1 MSDTPQP
8 TAAAAP
14 EPTLDPR
21 RKPHLAVDPATQP
34 APADDT
40 EMPQEPQQASQEP
53 ALPAPA
59 PADLAAAAEPE
70 PAADDSTPLAD
81 PADQAVPPQEP
92 VQAASSAPAVP
103 EHPVETPAP
112 EPESQPSASSQL
124 AMDTEP
130 ASEPAPEPAAEQS
143 SSTHEG
149 PGAAAAAAASIGRE
163 ATSTPTTIYNQAAS
177 AGDVPAAVATPPPP
191 AAGGAPDA
199 NGAGGEA
206 SRAKAG
212 AAATSGLSRVAQLT
226 ARVEKD
232 PLDGEAQLALLQDA
246 ESKGDLERTREV
258 YEKFL
263 AVFPDAAQQWI
274 AYCNLELTHNLFDR
288 VEAIFGRCC
297 RSSTSVDLWRFYLDY
312 IRRVNPIDPANLDLA
327 KQARSVIG
335 AAFEFALSHVGH
347 DRRAGDIWGEYIA
360 FLKEAPTR
368 GTWED
373 QQKMDQ
379 LRKAFQ
385 RAVQA
390 PLNSVEMIW
399 QDYNAFENNLSKM
412 TAKKFIAELSPAYM
426 TARKTLREL
435 RAQHDHL
442 YAPLLPRRPD
452 WSAPEEREAVE
463 GWKRYLAFEET
474 NPLELEDPNLL
485 HQRVN
490 FAYRKAISKLRFHPE
505 IWYLATSF
513 NLRMGRVEDA
523 HKQLR
528 EGLSANKSSLLLAY
542 TLADLEEG
550 KPDLAAAYAI
560 YDSLIEHLNARVAQL
575 EADADAEISD
585 AVAEREEVHA
595 QQVKER
601 VAEGGDEDTVDEREQ
616 KAEEL
621 EALRSEIRERR
632 RPEIES
638 VKKAVANVWI
648 TEMRF
653 ARRSDGLKQA
663 RNIFLRA
670 KKSPNMAWQVVEASA
685 TMEMYWNS
693 EPKVA
698 TNVFELGLKMF
709 ANEPDYILRYLEFL
723 IQQNNANNARALFER
738 SVSLLGPDQ
747 AKPIWD
753 RMAAYEFQYG
763 DHLAAQKM
771 AKRYAEA
778 FPDTPATTRFAQ
790 RHQHLGLEDAF
801 AQDLGPSFVRQLK
814 GDTRSG
820 RSASPEERS
829 PRNKRG
835 LSAGPDNGAAAP
847 AGYDANEG
855 GDAKRPRHGPSPSP
869 APQPQSN
876 LAGPGGPGGPPGGP
890 GWNSGMGD
898 HRRSAPQAP
907 PALNR
912 AQPYMLDPR
921 GADVA
926 ILPDAVVFFLSL
938 LPNASSF
945 NGPHLNPATIMDI
958 IGTTILPGSAPGPG
972 LPGER
977 LGIPPRP
984 KPQRPAFGSGGPPG
998 GGYGGARRY

>member
-1 MSDTPQP
+1 MSDAPVPVPTDAPEAAVDPRRARPPPSQP
-8 TAAAAP
+8 DAAAP
-14 EPTLDPR
+14 AEDAQPPQASEDTSMDPESDA
-21 RKPHLAVDPATQP
+21 PAPPAPPAATIAPEAAPLFLPDPAEDEQP
-34 APADDT
+34 AAGPADVALDV
-40 EMPQEPQQASQEP
+40 P
-53 ALPAPA
+53 ADAPA
-59 PADLAAAAEPE
+59 PADEPTAAAP
-70 PAADDSTPLAD
+70 DLDTR
-81 PADQAVPPQEP
+81 
-92 VQAASSAPAVP
+92 ASSSELDAAIAA
-103 EHPVETPAP
+103 T
-112 EPESQPSASSQL
+112 L
-124 AMDTEP
+124 AMDSADATEV
-130 ASEPAPEPAAEQS
+130 AAEAAS
-143 SSTHEG
+143 AG
-149 PGAAAAAAASIGRE
+149 GVAGAALAGASIGRE
-163 ATSTPTTIYNQAAS
+163 ETSTPTAIYNAAAS

-191 AAGGAPDA
+191 AATGGAPPA
-199 NGAGGEA
+199 NPGEA
-206 SRAKAG
+206 PKAAKP
-212 AAATSGLSRVAQLT
+212 TSGLSRVAQLT

-232 PLDGEAQLALLQDA
+232 PLDGEAQLALLHDA
-246 ESKGDLERTREV
+246 EQKGDLERTREV

-263 AVFPDAAQQWI
+263 SVFPDAAQQWI
-274 AYCNLELTHNLFDR
+274 AYCNLELSHNLFDR

-312 IRRVNPIDPANLDLA
+312 IRRVNPIDPANIELA
-327 KQARSVIG
+327 KQARSVVG
-335 AAFEFALSHVGH
+335 AAFEFALSHIGH
-347 DRRAGDIWGEYIA
+347 DRRAGEIWGEYLA
-360 FLKEAPTR
+360 FLREAPTR

-373 QQKMDQ
+373 QQKMDAV
-379 LRKAFQ
+379 RKAFQ

-399 QDYNAFENNLSKM
+399 QDYNAFENGLSKM

-442 YAPLLPRRPD
+442 FAPTLPRRPD
-452 WSAPEEREAVE
+452 WSVAEERDAVE
-463 GWKRYLAFEET
+463 AWKRYLAFEES
-474 NPLELEDPNLL
+474 NPLELEDPSLL

-490 FAYRKAISKLRFHPE
+490 FAYRKAITNLRFHPE
-505 IWYLATSF
+505 IWYLATNF
-513 NLRMGRVEDA
+513 NLRVGRVEDA

-528 EGLSANKSSLLLAY
+528 EGLSANPGSLLLAY

-550 KPDLAAAYAI
+550 KPDLQAAYAV
-560 YDSLIEHLNARVAQL
+560 YDALIEHLNARIAQL
-575 EADADAEISD
+575 EADVEAGVAA
-585 AVAEREEVHA
+585 AVAEREEVHV

-601 VAEGGDEDTVDEREQ
+601 IAAGGEEDTVEEREA
-616 KAEEL
+616 KAEEI
-621 EALRSEIRERR
+621 EALKKEVKDKKA
-632 RPEIES
+632 PEIES

-709 ANEPDYILRYLEFL
+709 AKEPDYILRYLEFL

-738 SVSLLGPDQ
+738 SVALLEPAQ
-747 AKPIWD
+747 AKPIWE
-753 RMAAYEFQYG
+753 RMARYEFQYG

-771 AKRYAEA
+771 AKRYADA
-778 FPDTPATTRFAQ
+778 FPDTTATVRFAL
-790 RHQHLGLEDAF
+790 RHQHVGLEGAF
-801 AQDLGPSFVRQLK
+801 AQDLGPAFVRQIK
-814 GDTRSG
+814 PE
-820 RSASPEERS
+820 RSARSPSPERTARS
-829 PRNKRG
+829 KRG
-835 LSAGPDNGAAAP
+835 LSAAPEGAAP
-847 AGYDANEG
+847 GYDADG
-855 GDAKRPRHGPSPSP
+855 GDAKRLRRGPSPSP
-869 APQPQSN
+869 APSSQG
-876 LAGPGGPGGPPGGP
+876 AGGGP
-890 GWNSGMGD
+890 GWNPTMGD
-898 HRRSAPQAP
+898 HRRSAPQAA

-938 LPNASSF
+938 LPPAAAF

-984 KPQRPAFGSGGPPG
+984 KPQRPAFGGGPPG
-998 GGYGGARRY
+998 GGFGGGRRY

>member
-1 MSDTPQP
+1 
-8 TAAAAP
+8 
-14 EPTLDPR
+14 
-21 RKPHLAVDPATQP
+21 
-34 APADDT
+34 
-40 EMPQEPQQASQEP
+40 
-53 ALPAPA
+53 
-59 PADLAAAAEPE
+59 
-70 PAADDSTPLAD
+70 
-81 PADQAVPPQEP
+81 
-92 VQAASSAPAVP
+92 
-103 EHPVETPAP
+103 
-112 EPESQPSASSQL
+112 
-124 AMDTEP
+124 MDTEP
-130 ASEPAPEPAAEQS
+130 ASEPASEPAAELS

-206 SRAKAG
+206 PRAKAG

-327 KQARSVIG
+327 KQARS
-335 AAFEFALSHVGH
+335 FALSHVGH

-575 EADADAEISD
+575 EADADAEISE
-585 AVAEREEVHA
+585 A
-595 QQVKER
+595 
-601 VAEGGDEDTVDEREQ
+601 
-616 KAEEL
+616 
-621 EALRSEIRERR
+621 ALRSEIRERR

-820 RSASPEERS
+820 R
-829 PRNKRG
+829 
-835 LSAGPDNGAAAP
+835 
-847 AGYDANEG
+847 
-855 GDAKRPRHGPSPSP
+855 
-869 APQPQSN
+869 
-876 LAGPGGPGGPPGGP
+876 
-890 GWNSGMGD
+890 
-898 HRRSAPQAP
+898 
-907 PALNR
+907 
-912 AQPYMLDPR
+912 
-921 GADVA
+921 
-926 ILPDAVVFFLSL
+926 
-938 LPNASSF
+938 
-945 NGPHLNPATIMDI
+945 
-958 IGTTILPGSAPGPG
+958 
-972 LPGER
+972 
-977 LGIPPRP
+977 
-984 KPQRPAFGSGGPPG
+984 
-998 GGYGGARRY
+998 

>member
-1 MSDTPQP
+1 MSDAPQDVQP
-8 TAAAAP
+8 VAP

-21 RKPHLAVDPATQP
+21 RKAHLAAQPATQP
-34 APADDT
+34 APASDT
-40 EMPQEPQQASQEP
+40 EMPQEPQQTSQEP
-53 ALPAPA
+53 ASPAPA
-59 PADLAAAAEPE
+59 PADLAAASE
-70 PAADDSTPLAD
+70 PAVDDSAP
-81 PADQAVPPQEP
+81 PAAPAGQAAPPQEP
-92 VQAASSAPAVP
+92 VEALSSAPAVP
-103 EHPVETPAP
+103 EQPVETSAP
-112 EPESQPSASSQL
+112 EPESQPSTSSQLDDAVAPAL

-130 ASEPAPEPAAEQS
+130 APETAAERS
-143 SSTHEG
+143 SST
-149 PGAAAAAAASIGRE
+149 AAGAAAASIGRE
-163 ATSTPTTIYNQAAS
+163 ATSTPTAIYNQAAS

-191 AAGGAPDA
+191 SAAAVGGAPA
-199 NGAGGEA
+199 PNGAGDEA
-206 SRAKAG
+206 PRAKAA

-347 DRRAGDIWGEYIA
+347 DRRAGEIWGEYIA

-442 YAPLLPRRPD
+442 YAPPLPRRPD
-452 WSAPEEREAVE
+452 WSAPDERDAVE

-528 EGLSANKSSLLLAY
+528 EGLSANQSSLLLAY

-575 EADADAEISD
+575 EADANAEISD

-595 QQVKER
+595 QQVKDR

-621 EALRSEIRERR
+621 VALRKEIRERR
-632 RPEIES
+632 KPEIES

-698 TNVFELGLKMF
+698 TNVFELGLKTF

-771 AKRYAEA
+771 AKRYADA
-778 FPDTPATTRFAQ
+778 FPDTPATTRFAH

-801 AQDLGPSFVRQLK
+801 AQDLGPSFVRQIK
-814 GDTRSG
+814 GDSRSA
-820 RSASPEERS
+820 RSASPEERAL
-829 PRNKRG
+829 RTKRG
-835 LSAGPDNGAAAP
+835 LSAGPENGAAAP
-847 AGYDANEG
+847 AGYAVDDG

-869 APQPQSN
+869 APQAQGAPT
-876 LAGPGGPGGPPGGP
+876 GPGGPPGGP
-890 GWNSGMGD
+890 GWNPGMGD
-898 HRRSAPQAP
+898 HRRSAPQAA

-984 KPQRPAFGSGGPPG
+984 KPQRPAYGSGGPPA